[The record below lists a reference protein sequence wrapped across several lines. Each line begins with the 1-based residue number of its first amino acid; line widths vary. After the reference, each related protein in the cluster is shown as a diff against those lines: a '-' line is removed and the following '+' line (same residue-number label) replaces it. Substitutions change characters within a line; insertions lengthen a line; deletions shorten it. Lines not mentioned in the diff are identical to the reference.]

1 MLSRQEISELIDR
14 YMNSVYLSNGAR
26 IPAGYKIIED
36 TSEFFNIDYNDVLI
50 LSNKP
55 YLVRQCAKEGRFGID
70 EQDKFWVRHAV
81 DLVDGNPKIIKMPFH
96 EKFTGTSGE
105 RTVDFNR
112 SSSKEARILRKT
124 RGHPNF
130 MQGFNVKDKTGHTV
144 RIIDFIKGKTWSDY
158 IVKLGSSHEDY
169 YYNHFM
175 TVFEEFIELVE
186 AIAYIHHRGEIHGDI
201 RRDHI
206 IREMETGINKW
217 IDFDLSY
224 IIHGE
229 SHFLFDLLSLGNL
242 LAFAAG
248 RGDVTVQNVQNILNL
263 SSKFNQTCNQT
274 DNQNQNQNSGTITS
288 EDLNINFRNR
298 IINLKKI
305 YPYISGKLNDILLR
319 FSCGAKVSYDG
330 ITQFIDDLKEIEI
343 L

>member
-1 MLSRQEISELIDR
+1 MFSRQEISELITR
-14 YMNSVYLSNGAR
+14 YMNGIYVPNGDH
-26 IPAGYKIIED
+26 IPARFKIIED
-36 TSEFFNIDYNDVLI
+36 TSEFFDIDYNDVLV
-50 LSNKP
+50 LGDRP

-70 EQDKFWVRHAV
+70 EQDKFWVRHAI
-81 DLVDGNPKIIKMPFH
+81 DLIDGNLKIIKLPFH
-96 EKFTGTSGE
+96 EKFTGKSGE

-112 SSSKEARILRKT
+112 SSSKESRILRKT

-130 MQGFNVKDKTGHTV
+130 MHGFNVKDKTGNMV

-169 YYNHFM
+169 YYNHFI
-175 TVFEEFIELVE
+175 TVFKEFIELVE
-186 AIAYIHHRGEIHGDI
+186 SIAFLHSHGEVHGDI

-206 IREMETGINKW
+206 IRETDTGINKW

-242 LAFAAG
+242 LSFAAG
-248 RGDVTVQNVQNILNL
+248 RGDVTVQNIQNILNL
-263 SSKFNQTCNQT
+263 SSKFNQTDGQT
-274 DNQNQNQNSGTITS
+274 DGQNMGTITS
-288 EDLNINFRNR
+288 DDININFRNR

-305 YPYISGKLNDILLR
+305 YPYISAKLNDILLR
-319 FSCGAKVSYDG
+319 FSCGAKVPYDG
-330 ITQFIDDLKEIEI
+330 ITQFIDDLKETEI